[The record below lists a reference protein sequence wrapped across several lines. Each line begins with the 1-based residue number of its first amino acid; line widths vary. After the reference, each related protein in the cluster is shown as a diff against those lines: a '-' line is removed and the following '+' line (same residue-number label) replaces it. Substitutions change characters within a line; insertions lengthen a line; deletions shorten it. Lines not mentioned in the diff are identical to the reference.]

1 MAKEEEGMLLLL
13 RCGNL
18 LEDWCEE
25 CVDCRVFSG
34 IYDGDTKC
42 SFSFGR
48 VGIGTGLM
56 AVLKKFVCSTI
67 TLTPN

>member
-34 IYDGDTKC
+34 IYDGSLEFLSLC
-42 SFSFGR
+42 LVIFR
-48 VGIGTGLM
+48 LCVGY
-56 AVLKKFVCSTI
+56 F
-67 TLTPN
+67 

>member
-34 IYDGDTKC
+34 IYDGDTKL
-42 SFSFGR
+42 GQGVR
-48 VGIGTGLM
+48 KRLG
-56 AVLKKFVCSTI
+56 
-67 TLTPN
+67 

>member
-25 CVDCRVFSG
+25 CVDYRVFSR
-34 IYDGDTKC
+34 IYDGDTKL
-42 SFSFGR
+42 GQGVR
-48 VGIGTGLM
+48 KRLG
-56 AVLKKFVCSTI
+56 
-67 TLTPN
+67 